1 MSAEIFE
8 NIEVKNL
15 VDLYNILENNLEY
28 LDNAKLQYSK
38 QNTYLRDSLNF
49 LIEIDLISVSGNNIK
64 IHDPSSGEIE
74 DKIFNKIAE
83 SSEFGL
89 EVKEYLN
96 NFVNINGSYSFKPDA
111 IYNNATSH
119 LRNFLIYAK
128 KIVYE
133 NNEYK
138 VVDNEILELFLKK
151 EYSPKKLEKD
161 LKDKKQ
167 LGDETLASQLASVS
181 TQEKFAQALSK
192 LQEVFVSIV
201 TPLMPLLS
209 AVGSLATGIGKILS
223 MIPLELLAGLVGF
236 MVGGPLG
243 AAIGVGATLSQRVD
257 DGMAP
262 ASKGPFTITDGFGE
276 TAITAKGDSLAVS
289 PNISR
294 EDNRK
299 QWQKC

>member
-167 LGDETLASQLASVS
+167 LGDDAEILIFKKE
-181 TQEKFAQALSK
+181 QEKANQINPSLKVDHVALRDVSAGYDIQSFEKQNDRVEKIYIEVKAVSK
-192 LQEVFVSIV
+192 SNYKFHLSVKEKQTANKLKDKYFIYLLPVDKSNPDKFDYNQLLKITNVDKSIFQN
-201 TPLMPLLS
+201 
-209 AVGSLATGIGKILS
+209 K
-223 MIPLELLAGLVGF
+223 LEWKVEN
-236 MVGGPLG
+236 
-243 AAIGVGATLSQRVD
+243 
-257 DGMAP
+257 
-262 ASKGPFTITDGFGE
+262 DGFV
-276 TAITAKGDSLAVS
+276 IFK
-289 PNISR
+289 N
-294 EDNRK
+294 
-299 QWQKC
+299 